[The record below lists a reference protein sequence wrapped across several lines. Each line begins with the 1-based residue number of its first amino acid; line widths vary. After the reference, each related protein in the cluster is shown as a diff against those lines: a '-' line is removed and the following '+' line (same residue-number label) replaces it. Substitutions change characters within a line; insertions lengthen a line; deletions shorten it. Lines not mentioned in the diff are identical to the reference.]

1 MATVELLCGAK
12 HTPTG
17 PTSTGLHPFLVLDAS
32 SAPTLR
38 IDNANG
44 TFRGTRHSHDG
55 AVTIAGTFSADAKT
69 MFFTVKTSDKC
80 SSSKY
85 TFHTA

>member
-17 PTSTGLHPFLVLDAS
+17 PTSTAFLVLDAS

-44 TFRGTRHSHDG
+44 TFRGARHSQDG

>member
-1 MATVELLCGAK
+1 
-12 HTPTG
+12 
-17 PTSTGLHPFLVLDAS
+17 VLDAS
-32 SAPTLR
+32 SAPTLT

-69 MFFTVKTSDKC
+69 MFFTVKTSGTAHHPSTPSTRHDRTTAVRTV
-80 SSSKY
+80 
-85 TFHTA
+85 TFTNITAHRPPRL